1 MDYKSSPKEKKARL
15 FLAHLGIDY
24 EAIAMEQFANRIEV
38 LKLSKHMN
46 SLISQHD
53 KRRDKFQQFEKNTV
67 LLVMDI

>member
-1 MDYKSSPKEKKARL
+1 MDYKSSPEEKKARL

-24 EAIAMEQFANRIEV
+24 DAITMEQFASRIEV

-46 SLISQHD
+46 GLISQHD
-53 KRRDKFQQFEKNTV
+53 KRRYKFQQFEKNAV